1 MWRAQIAQLP
11 ACESLWREPYRHVP
25 HLHHH
30 HHTTS
35 PSLRPTQTHS
45 TSTRVSERKEQR
57 HHGRSTTTT
66 SAPSTSTT
74 PRARTTQHGRP
85 RTTTTAARSLRRS
98 SIRRTTLSKST
109 FYRLR
114 VWEFQTPLLHRLRL
128 QQQSLHGSA
137 LAPHLLPSAVSCPL
151 LRNRQSRPPTR
162 RVSALSQRL
171 QFQLDQ
177 LRTNVSGTQGK
188 R

>member
-11 ACESLWREPYRHVP
+11 ACESLWREPYYRHVP

-30 HHTTS
+30 HHHTNS
-35 PSLRPTQTHS
+35 PSLQPAQTHP
-45 TSTRVSERKEQR
+45 TSTRVSERKKQR

-98 SIRRTTLSKST
+98 INHRTALSTST
-109 FYRLR
+109 FDRLR

-128 QQQSLHGSA
+128 QQQPLHGSA
-137 LAPHLLPSAVSCPL
+137 LAPHLLPSAISCPL

-171 QFQLDQ
+171 QFQLD
-177 LRTNVSGTQGK
+177 
-188 R
+188 

>member
-30 HHTTS
+30 HHHTNS
-35 PSLRPTQTHS
+35 PSLQPAQTHP

-85 RTTTTAARSLRRS
+85 RTTTAAARSLRRS
-98 SIRRTTLSKST
+98 SNRRTALSKST

-128 QQQSLHGSA
+128 QQQSLHGSS
-137 LAPHLLPSAVSCPL
+137 LAPHLLPSAISCPL
-151 LRNRQSRPPTR
+151 LRNRQSRPPAR

-171 QFQLDQ
+171 QFQLD
-177 LRTNVSGTQGK
+177 
-188 R
+188 